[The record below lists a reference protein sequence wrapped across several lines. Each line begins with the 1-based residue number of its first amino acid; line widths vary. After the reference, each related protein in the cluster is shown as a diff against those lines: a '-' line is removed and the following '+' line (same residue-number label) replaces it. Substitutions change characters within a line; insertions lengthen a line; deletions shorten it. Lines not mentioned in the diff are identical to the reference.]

1 MRDAAQRTLGAPPG
15 ARHHDFMLK
24 SVTPR
29 NRRVL
34 LSGATGVL
42 QRLAQLAASVIIL
55 PLVLHRLGEAGFGVW
70 GAATSLTWA
79 AAMLDLGLG
88 GALVTLLPAA
98 RHKGEDPRDYVT
110 ACLLV
115 GAALGLALLAGGAAV
130 LLAWPCLMPS
140 APFLA
145 AGLCMAVNIPLGL
158 AGSLWFGLQKGHVA
172 GLWDLVQTGLML
184 GFVIAGAWAGVGVTV
199 LTLAVFGAGVL
210 ANAGSLG
217 HALATQPMLR
227 PKKRP
232 NFTAIGHALRGGA
245 LLALITIAAS
255 CAYVF
260 DNVLALDWLGP
271 QAAAQMTVALRV
283 CITAIGMLMV
293 ATQALW
299 RLCRGRGAG
308 RPPLGGAN
316 IVARHARG
324 GRAGLRRG
332 WGDRDRGQ
340 PGAGALA
347 GPGFHLLPA
356 LFFAMAGWIITLSLP
371 RAAESLLNAV
381 AQYRGQSIAELRRRR
396 WRWGS
401 ELPWRVF
408 RRRRPAGATPSPRC
422 LFLPRPCLAVWR
434 EVAAPRFMKAQRCR
448 S

>member
-1 MRDAAQRTLGAPPG
+1 
-15 ARHHDFMLK
+15 MLK
-24 SVTPR
+24 SVLPR

-42 QRLAQLAASVIIL
+42 QRLAQLAASLIIL

-70 GAATSLTWA
+70 GAATSLSWA
-79 AAMLDLGLG
+79 AGMLDLGLG

-98 RHKGEDPRDYVT
+98 RHKGEDMRDYVT

-115 GAALGLALLAGGAAV
+115 GLAFGLALLAGGAAV
-130 LLAWPCLMPS
+130 LLAWPRLMPS

-145 AGLCMAVNIPLGL
+145 AGLCMAINIPLGL

-172 GLWDLVQTGLML
+172 CLWDLVQTGLML
-184 GFVIAGAWAGVGVTV
+184 GFIIAGAWAGAGVTV
-199 LTLAVFGAGVL
+199 MTLAVFGAGVL

-245 LLALITIAAS
+245 VLASISIVAS

-260 DNVLALDWLGP
+260 DNVLTLDWLGP
-271 QAAAQMTVALRV
+271 QVAAQMTVALRI
-283 CITAIGMLMV
+283 CITAIGLLVV

-299 RLCRGRGAG
+299 PAFVEAVALDDHRW
-308 RPPLGGAN
+308 
-316 IVARHARG
+316 VARTLWRG
-324 GRAGLRRG
+324 TVMVGVLACGGSGLIV
-332 WGDRDRGQ
+332 
-340 PGAGALA
+340 LA
-347 GPGFHLLPA
+347 GNRLLA
-356 LFFAMAGWIITLSLP
+356 LWLHQDLQLP
-371 RAAESLLNAV
+371 RALFLAIAGWVIVLALPRVAGLLLNAV
-381 AQYRGQSIAELRRRR
+381 AQYRGQFIAQVVASAL
-396 WRWGS
+396 G
-401 ELPWRVF
+401 LGLK
-408 RRRRPAGATPSPRC
+408 PALAATFGAAGLLGATP
-422 LFLPRPCLAVWR
+422 LAALLILCPAYAWLVWR
-434 EVAAPRFMKAQRCR
+434 QVQAPRFMKAQPCR

>member
-1 MRDAAQRTLGAPPG
+1 
-15 ARHHDFMLK
+15 MLK

-42 QRLAQLAASVIIL
+42 QRLAQLAASLIIL

-115 GAALGLALLAGGAAV
+115 GLGVGLALLAGGAAV
-130 LLAWPCLMPS
+130 LLTWPHLMPS

-184 GFVIAGAWAGVGVTV
+184 GFVIAGAWAGAGVTV
-199 LTLAVFGAGVL
+199 MTLAVFGAGVL

-232 NFTAIGHALRGGA
+232 NFAVISHALRGGA

-260 DNVLALDWLGP
+260 DNVLTLDWLGP

-283 CITAIGMLMV
+283 CITATGMLMV

-299 RLCRGRGAG
+299 PAFVEAVALEDHHWVARTLWRGTLAVAGLACAGAG
-308 RPPLGGAN
+308 L
-316 IVARHARG
+316 IV
-324 GRAGLRRG
+324 
-332 WGDRDRGQ
+332 
-340 PGAGALA
+340 LA
-347 GPGFHLLPA
+347 GNRVLALWLHQDLQLPLP
-356 LFFAMAGWIITLSLP
+356 LFLAMAGWIVTLTLP
-371 RAAESLLNAV
+371 RVAGLLLNAV
-381 AQYRGQSIAELRRRR
+381 AQYRGQFIAQLAATALAL
-396 WRWGS
+396 G
-401 ELPWRVF
+401 LK
-408 RRRRPAGATPSPRC
+408 PAMAATFGAAGLLGATPLSA
-422 LFLPRPCLAVWR
+422 LFILCPAYAWLVWR
-434 EVAAPRFMKAQRCR
+434 QVVAPRFMKAQPCR

>member
-1 MRDAAQRTLGAPPG
+1 
-15 ARHHDFMLK
+15 MLK

-34 LSGATGVL
+34 LSGAAGVL
-42 QRLAQLAASVIIL
+42 QRLAQLAASLIIL

-115 GAALGLALLAGGAAV
+115 GVALGLVLLAGGAVV
-130 LLAWPCLMPS
+130 LLAWPRLMPS
-140 APFLA
+140 APFMA
-145 AGLCMAVNIPLGL
+145 AGLCMAANIPLGL

-172 GLWDLVQTGLML
+172 CLWDLVQTGLML
-184 GFVIAGAWAGVGVTV
+184 GFIIAGAWAGAGVTV
-199 LTLAVFGAGVL
+199 MTLAVFGAGVL

-245 LLALITIAAS
+245 VLASISIVAS

-260 DNVLALDWLGP
+260 DNVLTLDWLGP
-271 QAAAQMTVALRV
+271 QAAAQMTVALRI
-283 CITAIGMLMV
+283 CITAIGLLVV

-299 RLCRGRGAG
+299 PAFVEAVALDDHRW
-308 RPPLGGAN
+308 
-316 IVARHARG
+316 VARTLWRG
-324 GRAGLRRG
+324 TLMVGVLACGGSGLIV
-332 WGDRDRGQ
+332 
-340 PGAGALA
+340 LA
-347 GPGFHLLPA
+347 GNRLLA
-356 LFFAMAGWIITLSLP
+356 LWLHQDLQLP
-371 RAAESLLNAV
+371 RALFLAIAGWVVVLALLRVAGLLLNAV
-381 AQYRGQSIAELRRRR
+381 AQYRGQFIAQIAASAL
-396 WRWGS
+396 G
-401 ELPWRVF
+401 LGLK
-408 RRRRPAGATPSPRC
+408 PALAATFGAAGLLGATP
-422 LFLPRPCLAVWR
+422 LAAMLILCPAYAWLAWR
-434 EVAAPRFMKAQRCR
+434 QVQAPRFMKAQPCR